1 MPVGAP
7 ECARVRLSPLLSVH
21 RGAVCGAAGAANRS
35 RNESG
40 HPGRQCRRLPM
51 CPSRRAWH
59 APTRRQSSP
68 RKESQSQGT
77 LTRRMSA
84 VASSRPHPMASRRR
98 LFAVGQPSVDG
109 VRPRRR
115 DRCVRFAFLV
125 RSSSAYLGS
134 LSRATTLLMPCS
146 RAKSRAVLP
155 FLVRSVGFAPRSRR
169 RLAIVR

>member
-1 MPVGAP
+1 MRPSAP
-7 ECARVRLSPLLSVH
+7 EPPPERASGRCLWRGRRGQSQPQREWPPRPPVPPTPDVPITARLARAHS
-21 RGAVCGAAGAANRS
+21 AAIIATEGSAI
-35 RNESG
+35 
-40 HPGRQCRRLPM
+40 
-51 CPSRRAWH
+51 
-59 APTRRQSSP
+59 T
-68 RKESQSQGT
+68 QGT